1 MPPAR
6 KAHASLTARVALG
19 SAVASGLT
27 ALLAAIA
34 ALVFVDR
41 LTLAA
46 EDERLRTSAAI
57 AVREI
62 ATSTL
67 PDAIDHEV
75 AELAPVHIGLA
86 FYAKGQHIG
95 GDPAIELLP
104 LDTCASRR
112 DGSSRLCAAGTNELA
127 AVTMAP
133 QPRHDPAA
141 RLAACAL
148 AVLLAAGSAVLLGRG
163 TARWALAPLT
173 RLRLALADLTDADPS
188 ALEGEDTTVET
199 AALRTT
205 IADLV
210 ARLAVS
216 IDAARRFSA
225 DAAHELKTPLT
236 VLRAELG
243 LLVEEDLAPGVRAT
257 IEQLERR
264 VAAVARLVERLLAL
278 SNASDR
284 SRLAREPIALED
296 ILGEVVARLDEQA
309 RKRVVVQVAA
319 QGMVHGDEA
328 LLVALVENILD
339 NALKFSTGAVVASLE
354 ESATAIVV
362 TVVDRGPGIPEEQR
376 ERVFEPFY
384 RTAAS
389 RAGPQPG
396 HGVGLALVRQIA
408 TAHGGTVAFVDPA
421 DGAGATLRLVLPPW
435 SR

>member
-1 MPPAR
+1 MPR
-6 KAHASLTARVALG
+6 ASLTARVALG

-34 ALVFVDR
+34 ALVFVDP

-46 EDERLRTSAAI
+46 EDERLRTSAEI

-62 ATSTL
+62 ATSTRA
-67 PDAIDHEV
+67 DAIDDEV

-86 FYAKGQHIG
+86 IYANGQRVG
-95 GDPAIELLP
+95 GDASIELLP
-104 LDTCASRR
+104 LGTCASRA
-112 DGSSRLCAAGTNELA
+112 DASSRLCAAGTSALA

-133 QPRHDPAA
+133 QPRHAPAT

-148 AVLLAAGSAVLLGRG
+148 AVLLAAGGAVLLGRAA
-163 TARWALAPLT
+163 ARWALAPLT
-173 RLRLALADLTDADPS
+173 RLRLALASLTDADPS
-188 ALEGEDTTVET
+188 ALQGEDTTIET
-199 AALRTT
+199 AALRST

-243 LLVEEDLAPGVRAT
+243 LLAEEELAPGVRAT

-264 VAAVARLVERLLAL
+264 VAVVARLVERLLAL

-284 SRLAREPIALED
+284 SRLAREPIAIED
-296 ILGEVVARLDEQA
+296 IVGEVIARLDSHA
-309 RKRVVVQVAA
+309 RERVVVQSAA

-328 LLVALVENILD
+328 LLVALVENMID
-339 NALKFSTGAVVASLE
+339 NALKFSTGAVVASIDE
-354 ESATAIVV
+354 TAEAVVV

-376 ERVFEPFY
+376 ERVFEPFF
-384 RTAAS
+384 RTPAS
-389 RAGPQPG
+389 RAGAQPG

-408 TAHGGTVAFVDPA
+408 TAHGGTVAFVESE
-421 DGAGATLRLVLPPW
+421 GAGAHLRLVLPPW
-435 SR
+435 SS